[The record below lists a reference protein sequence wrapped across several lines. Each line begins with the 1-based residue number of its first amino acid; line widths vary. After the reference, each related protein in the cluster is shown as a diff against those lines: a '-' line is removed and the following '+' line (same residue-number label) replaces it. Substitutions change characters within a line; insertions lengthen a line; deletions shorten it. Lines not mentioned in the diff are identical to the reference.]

1 MKNIIRSQLYQLR
14 KERLVWIVYIG
25 LLLMPIANIFLQGEL
40 TLKGDYPTQAFLAE
54 NGIELSIT
62 QIITIKNGIAAK
74 LGEKE
79 ELSEDELKSISGGAE
94 IPEIITSIADAI
106 GKLGDYVDKWTRNR
120 W

>member
-1 MKNIIRSQLYQLR
+1 MNDKLNILLQDKSFLE
-14 KERLVWIVYIG
+14 KLVSLETDAEV
-25 LLLMPIANIFLQGEL
+25 
-40 TLKGDYPTQAFLAE
+40 QAFLAE

-74 LGEKE
+74 LGENE
-79 ELSEDELKSISGGAE
+79 ELSEDELKSISGGVD

>member
-1 MKNIIRSQLYQLR
+1 MNDKLNILLQDKSFLE
-14 KERLVWIVYIG
+14 KLVSLETDAEV
-25 LLLMPIANIFLQGEL
+25 
-40 TLKGDYPTQAFLAE
+40 QAFLAE

-74 LGEKE
+74 LGENE
-79 ELSEDELKSISGGAE
+79 ELSEDELKNISGGAD
-94 IPEIITSIADAI
+94 IPEIITNIADAI

>member
-1 MKNIIRSQLYQLR
+1 MNDKLNILLQDKSFLE
-14 KERLVWIVYIG
+14 KLVS
-25 LLLMPIANIFLQGEL
+25 LETDGEV
-40 TLKGDYPTQAFLAE
+40 QAFLAE

-79 ELSEDELKSISGGAE
+79 ELSEDELKSISGGAD

-106 GKLGDYVDKWTRNR
+106 GALGDYIDKWTRNR

>member
-1 MKNIIRSQLYQLR
+1 MNDKLNILLQDKSFLE
-14 KERLVWIVYIG
+14 KLVSLETDAEV
-25 LLLMPIANIFLQGEL
+25 
-40 TLKGDYPTQAFLAE
+40 QAFLAE

-74 LGEKE
+74 LGENE
-79 ELSEDELKSISGGAE
+79 ELSEDELKSISGGAN

-106 GKLGDYVDKWTRNR
+106 GALGDYVDKWTRNR

>member
-1 MKNIIRSQLYQLR
+1 MNDKLNILLQDKSFLE
-14 KERLVWIVYIG
+14 KLVSLETDAEV
-25 LLLMPIANIFLQGEL
+25 
-40 TLKGDYPTQAFLAE
+40 QAFLAE

-106 GKLGDYVDKWTRNR
+106 GALGDYIDKWTRNR

>member
-1 MKNIIRSQLYQLR
+1 MNDKLNILLQDKSFLE
-14 KERLVWIVYIG
+14 KLVSLETDAEV
-25 LLLMPIANIFLQGEL
+25 
-40 TLKGDYPTQAFLAE
+40 QAFLAE

-74 LGEKE
+74 LGENE
-79 ELSEDELKSISGGAE
+79 ELSEDELKSISGGAD

-106 GKLGDYVDKWTRNR
+106 GALGDYIDKWTRNR

>member
-1 MKNIIRSQLYQLR
+1 MNDKLNILLQDKSFLE
-14 KERLVWIVYIG
+14 KLVSLETDAEV
-25 LLLMPIANIFLQGEL
+25 
-40 TLKGDYPTQAFLAE
+40 QAFLAE

-74 LGEKE
+74 LGENE
-79 ELSEDELKSISGGAE
+79 ELSEDELKSISGGAD
-94 IPEIITSIADAI
+94 IPGIIASIADAI

>member
-1 MKNIIRSQLYQLR
+1 MNDKLNILLQDKSFLE
-14 KERLVWIVYIG
+14 KLVSLETDAEV
-25 LLLMPIANIFLQGEL
+25 
-40 TLKGDYPTQAFLAE
+40 QAFLAE

-74 LGEKE
+74 LGENE

-106 GKLGDYVDKWTRNR
+106 GALGDYVDKWTRNR